1 LTNAGAVEGTG
12 EAPPAQPSAPVVQ
25 IWLGR
30 KFFEP
35 TFIVLSCL
43 FAAAAYFDSHTYEV
57 TGRSSLEPW
66 QDAAVDL
73 AWLLMTAFLV
83 AVMAVNIRR
92 GNPVTRSLPAGYG
105 WSLVGCLA
113 FSAVALLDRWGQQL
127 FGAETSLSALI
138 SPPRVGEIVAG
149 GLMVTGPLRAAWR
162 RQDSEAR
169 LPAIVAA
176 ALLLSTITFVT
187 QFAHPFRDLWP
198 AGHGNGN
205 SALATFWVAEDLG
218 VAGLLLQGTSFA
230 AIFLLLIRR
239 FRIRFGSFAVICLI
253 NGALVVPLKGHW
265 EMLAVAAL
273 TGLAADAGYAW
284 LKPSPSQPG
293 RLRAFAFFVP
303 VAFAGL
309 YIAAVAA
316 TYGTWWPVHVWAGA
330 ILVTGLGGL
339 LVSYLA
345 FPPEAV
351 RAANDAG
358 SLAPPTHWPQVTA
371 GSVKQA
377 LEVLSDNRLLALSP
391 LCTLPYLARDGGN
404 PAAELADLL
413 RDAARE
419 LATSTVFRD
428 AQSGHVLVEYYVK
441 RSGTHD
447 QIAEQLHLSRPNYY
461 RRLQRGCEL
470 LADRLDRLVTFTEDS
485 QTT

>member
-1 LTNAGAVEGTG
+1 MLRLNV
-12 EAPPAQPSAPVVQ
+12 
-25 IWLGR
+25 
-30 KFFEP
+30 FEP
-35 TFIVLSCL
+35 TFVILSCL

-57 TGRSSLEPW
+57 TGRSSVEPW

-73 AWLLMTAFLV
+73 TWLLMTVFLV
-83 AVMAVNIRR
+83 VVMTVNIRA

-105 WSLVGCLA
+105 WSLIGCLA

-127 FGAETSLSALI
+127 FGTETSLSALI

-149 GLMVTGPLRAAWR
+149 GLMVVGPLRAAWLR
-162 RQDSEAR
+162 HDSEAG
-169 LPAIVAA
+169 LSAIVAN
-176 ALLLSTITFVT
+176 ALLLSTIPFVA

-198 AGHGNGN
+198 AGPTT
-205 SALATFWVAEDLG
+205 SSLATFWVAEDLG

-230 AIFLLLIRR
+230 AIFLLVIRR
-239 FRIRFGSFAVICLI
+239 FRIPFGSFTLICLI
-253 NGALVVPLKGHW
+253 NGGLVVPLKGHW

-273 TGLAADAGYAW
+273 TGLSADVGYAW
-284 LKPSPSQPG
+284 LKPSPA
-293 RLRAFAFFVP
+293 RLGPLRVFAFFVP
-303 VAFAGL
+303 AAFAGL
-309 YIAAVAA
+309 YLVAV
-316 TYGTWWPVHVWAGA
+316 TLTHGIWWPVHVWSGA

-345 FPPEAV
+345 FPPEARRV
-351 RAANDAG
+351 ASDAG

-371 GSVKQA
+371 ASVKQA

-391 LCTLPYLARDGGN
+391 LCTLPYLARDGGD

-419 LATSTVFRD
+419 LAASTVFRD
-428 AQSGHVLVEYYVK
+428 AQSGHLLVEYYVK

-461 RRLQRGCEL
+461 RRLQRGCEV
-470 LADRLDRLVTFTEDS
+470 LAERLDGLVKFTEDR

>member
-1 LTNAGAVEGTG
+1 MTNAGTAGAGAG
-12 EAPPAQPSAPVVQ
+12 EALPAQPSAPLVR
-25 IWLGR
+25 ILLGR
-30 KFFEP
+30 NLFEP
-35 TFIVLSCL
+35 TFLVLSCL
-43 FAAAAYFDSHTYEV
+43 FAAAAYFDSRTYEL

-83 AVMAVNIRR
+83 AVMTVNIRR
-92 GNPVTRSLPAGYG
+92 GDPVTRSLPAGYG
-105 WSLVGCLA
+105 WSLIGCLA
-113 FSAVALLDRWGQQL
+113 FSAVTLLDRWGQQL

-149 GLMVTGPLRAAWR
+149 GLIVAGPLRAAWSR
-162 RQDSEAR
+162 RDPEAG
-169 LPAIVAA
+169 LPAIVAS

-198 AGHGNGN
+198 AGSGP
-205 SALATFWVAEDLG
+205 STLEPFWVAEDLG

-239 FRIRFGSFAVICLI
+239 FRIGFGSFTLICLI
-253 NGALVVPLKGHW
+253 NGALVVPLKGQW

-273 TGLAADAGYAW
+273 TGLSADAGYAW
-284 LKPSPSQPG
+284 LRPSPSRLG
-293 RLRAFAFFVP
+293 RLRAFAFLVP
-303 VAFAGL
+303 AAFAGL
-309 YIAAVAA
+309 YLAAVAF
-316 TYGTWWPVHVWAGA
+316 TSGTWWPVHVWSGA

-345 FPPEAV
+345 FPPETG
-351 RAANDAG
+351 RAANDAV

-391 LCTLPYLARDGGN
+391 LCKLPYLARDGGD
-404 PAAELADLL
+404 PATELADLL

-428 AQSGHVLVEYYVK
+428 AQSGHLLVEYYVK

-470 LADRLDRLVTFTEDS
+470 LAERLDRLVAFTEDS

>member
-1 LTNAGAVEGTG
+1 MTNAGAVAGTG
-12 EAPPAQPSAPVVQ
+12 EAPPAQPSAPLSHILSRSHV
-25 IWLGR
+25 
-30 KFFEP
+30 FEP
-35 TFIVLSCL
+35 TFLVLSCL
-43 FAAAAYFDSHTYEV
+43 FAAAAYFDSRTYEV
-57 TGRSSLEPW
+57 TGRSSFEPW
-66 QDAAVDL
+66 QDAAVHL
-73 AWLLMTAFLV
+73 TWLLMTVFLV
-83 AVMAVNIRR
+83 AVMTVNVRG

-105 WSLVGCLA
+105 WSLIGCLA

-149 GLMVTGPLRAAWR
+149 GLMVAGPLRAAWH
-162 RQDSEAR
+162 RQDPEAG

-176 ALLLSTITFVT
+176 ALVLSTITFVT

-198 AGHGNGN
+198 AGRAT
-205 SALATFWVAEDLG
+205 SPLAAFWVAEDLG

-230 AIFLLLIRR
+230 ATFLLVIRR
-239 FRIRFGSFAVICLI
+239 FRIRFGSFTLICLI
-253 NGALVVPLKGHW
+253 NGALVVPLKGQW

-273 TGLAADAGYAW
+273 TGLSADIGYAR
-284 LKPSPSQPG
+284 LKPSPSQLG
-293 RLRAFAFFVP
+293 RLRVFSFFVP
-303 VAFAGL
+303 AAFAGL
-309 YIAAVAA
+309 YLAAV
-316 TYGTWWPVHVWAGA
+316 TLTNGIWWPVHVWSGA

-345 FPPEAV
+345 FPPEAGRV
-351 RAANDAG
+351 ANAAG

-377 LEVLSDNRLLALSP
+377 LEVLSDHRLLALSP
-391 LCTLPYLARDGGN
+391 LCTLPYLARDGGD

-428 AQSGHVLVEYYVK
+428 AQSGHLLVEYYVK

-447 QIAEQLHLSRPNYY
+447 QIAAQLHLSRPNYY
-461 RRLQRGCEL
+461 RRLQRGCEV
-470 LADRLDRLVTFTEDS
+470 LAERLDRLVKFTEDH